1 MQLDNNGACDGDFGG
16 PMTFFNTSDYPG
28 YYTQIGVIQPFLS
41 HICGNPKVPD
51 ILTRLED
58 VEVLDFIYE
67 NSLNEKKYNSE
78 DYATKDE
85 EKDYEYPEYETA
97 AIVADEETKKQEEHD
112 ENDIP
117 KKDISKEVNEVI
129 NPDKKP
135 CPPINLRK
143 STDGC

>member
-1 MQLDNNGACDGDFGG
+1 
-16 PMTFFNTSDYPG
+16 MTFFNTSDYPG

-78 DYATKDE
+78 DYTTKDE
-85 EKDYEYPEYETA
+85 EKDYEYPEYEEDKNEA
-97 AIVADEETKKQEEHD
+97 PVIVTDKENMKQEEND

-117 KKDISKEVNEVI
+117 KKDISKEDSEVNKVTNVE
-129 NPDKKP
+129 KKP

>member
-1 MQLDNNGACDGDFGG
+1 
-16 PMTFFNTSDYPG
+16 MTFFNTSDYPG

-78 DYATKDE
+78 DYTTKDE
-85 EKDYEYPEYETA
+85 EKDYEYPEYEEDNNDA
-97 AIVADEETKKQEEHD
+97 PAKVPDKEILEVSDQE
-112 ENDIP
+112 
-117 KKDISKEVNEVI
+117 NEV
-129 NPDKKP
+129 DKEKDASS
-135 CPPINLRK
+135 PINLRK
-143 STDGC
+143 TTEQ